1 MRRFLLLIVVVF
13 AVSCYNHNSQD
24 AVIED
29 GTTLTISIQQT
40 RTSLGAKEG
49 DTYPTYWS
57 QGDKIVVNGRLSD
70 EVQIDNSNKSLA
82 NFHFSGTALS
92 YPYYITYPY
101 CKSTTSERPVVEFS
115 AEQEYAT
122 KSFSSGSA
130 PMCGYANSASNKIV
144 LCNLST
150 ILHIPIKSA
159 REGVVLEKVV
169 VTATN
174 NIAGEFYVDCQNA
187 TISESE
193 NCTNVLTYNLPA
205 NFALSTTT
213 ASDLFIAL
221 PAVEVGTCKVEF
233 FEVSG
238 KKMVANWT
246 PKKPLTS
253 GIVREFNTT
262 IYDDEVSC
270 ELGSLGS
277 YEDEF
282 ELSFKKYANSKEI
295 KIMSFNIRT
304 YTTETDPQNNWEN
317 RQSACIELIKD
328 QRPSIIGFQ
337 EAQYTLQWKVVK
349 DALADDYDGYGVNR
363 TDGSESGNGE
373 VMGILYNKKTIKKID
388 GGTFWLSET
397 PETPSKGFGATY
409 ARNATWGIFEHIP
422 TGVKFYYINTH
433 LDHQVAN
440 AQIEGMKLIASY
452 FNNYKDTYPLFLT
465 GDLNIKSDNVA
476 LDVIEDFMYNTRDAA
491 PDVLTDYNT
500 TFNGYK
506 TNKNSIIDHIYC
518 SKEMEVVEYH
528 TINRTYNNVTF
539 VSDHYPIYAII
550 KLE

>member
-1 MRRFLLLIVVVF
+1 MRRFLLLIIVVF

-221 PAVEVGTCKVEF
+221 PAVEVGACKVEF

-282 ELSFKKYANSKEI
+282 ELSYKKFANKGEL
-295 KIMSFNIRT
+295 KIMSFNIHTGNDGSTGANSWPTRKV
-304 YTTETDPQNNWEN
+304 
-317 RQSACIELIKD
+317 ACAEMIRD
-328 QRPSIIGFQ
+328 QKPSIVGFQ
-337 EAQYTLQWKVVK
+337 EAQFDSQ
-349 DALADDYDGYGVNR
+349 
-363 TDGSESGNGE
+363 
-373 VMGILYNKKTIKKID
+373 
-388 GGTFWLSET
+388 
-397 PETPSKGFGATY
+397 
-409 ARNATWGIFEHIP
+409 
-422 TGVKFYYINTH
+422 
-433 LDHQVAN
+433 
-440 AQIEGMKLIASY
+440 
-452 FNNYKDTYPLFLT
+452 
-465 GDLNIKSDNVA
+465 
-476 LDVIEDFMYNTRDAA
+476 
-491 PDVLTDYNT
+491 
-500 TFNGYK
+500 
-506 TNKNSIIDHIYC
+506 
-518 SKEMEVVEYH
+518 
-528 TINRTYNNVTF
+528 
-539 VSDHYPIYAII
+539 
-550 KLE
+550 